1 MKKFEFTGETKIW
14 FGHTLHR
21 IRAIK
26 KIKLDMFTTVK
37 PGDLGGWLEKESNLS
52 QDGNAWVS
60 DDARV
65 YGNAWVSD
73 DARVY
78 GNAWVSDDARVSD
91 DAVVKK
97 REHYLTIGPIGSRNA
112 TTTFFRNMKGEIKVV
127 CGCFHGSISMFIE
140 KVAETH
146 GTGKYAQVYHAAVE
160 LAKLQ
165 IENDPIEEM
174 DIPTNQSHAEDGQ
187 PCFSENQ
194 ERKQNGTKK

>member
-52 QDGNAWVS
+52 QDGNAWV
-60 DDARV
+60 

-78 GNAWVSDDARVSD
+78 GNARVSD

-165 IENDPIEEM
+165 IDRRRN
-174 DIPTNQSHAEDGQ
+174 TG
-187 PCFSENQ
+187 CL
-194 ERKQNGTKK
+194 